1 MNNEKIK
8 VGDVVRARWV
18 SGEPCPLHYDSSLIK
33 SEKIKEVVGT
43 VTELTMTII
52 VVSFFVDR
60 LSQKLDLYI
69 PRDTNEWDVR
79 VLYQGEGQDI
89 LVQERRERIQ
99 GLIKQAVQ
107 KQVEREAM
115 NAYPMAIFRD
125 TIFRNLPN
133 LAPLCMNWGSDV
145 STGFP
150 STFLNEYRLTLG
162 DDEKVIVVS
171 LGNDYL
177 LSARIE
183 DNPEETEHNVLL
195 AIHELEEYNTTF

>member
-1 MNNEKIK
+1 MNNEKIN

-18 SGEPCPLHYDSSLIK
+18 SGKPCPLHYDASLIK

-60 LSQKLDLYI
+60 LSKNLDLYI

-79 VLYQGEGQDI
+79 VLYQGEAQDL
-89 LVQERRERIQ
+89 LVQERRVRIQ
-99 GLIKQAVQ
+99 ELIKQAVQ
-107 KQVEREAM
+107 KQVEREAV
-115 NAYPMAIFRD
+115 NAYPMALFRD
-125 TIFRNLPN
+125 TIFRNLPT

-150 STFLNEYRLTLG
+150 ETFLNEYRLTLG
-162 DDEKVIVVS
+162 GDEKVIVVS